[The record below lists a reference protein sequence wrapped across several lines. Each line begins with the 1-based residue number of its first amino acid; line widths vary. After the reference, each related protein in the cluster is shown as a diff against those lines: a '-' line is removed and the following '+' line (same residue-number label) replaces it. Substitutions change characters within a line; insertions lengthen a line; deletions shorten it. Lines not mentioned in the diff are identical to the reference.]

1 MSETRDDFLG
11 GKVKAYQP
19 AQGYRAGVDAVLLA
33 ASVPAKPAET
43 ALELGCG
50 VGVASLCL
58 AARTGAAVTG
68 VEWDSRAA
76 ELAGR
81 NGLDVVHADLVALPQ
96 EIRER
101 SFHHV
106 FCNPPYFDR
115 GRGNKSDDAAREA
128 ARGEQTPLS
137 VWLDVATK
145 RLRPNGTLTVIQD
158 ISRLQDVL
166 RSLDDRL
173 GRVTV
178 LPIASRVGQPARL
191 VIVQAKKA
199 SRAPFSLLAPL
210 ILHKG
215 ERHEADEETYTAEV
229 REILRHGAQLFIR
242 N

>member
-1 MSETRDDFLG
+1 MNETRDDFLG

-19 AQGYRAGVDAVLLA
+19 EQGYRAGVDAVLLA
-33 ASVPAKPAET
+33 ASVPAKTAET
-43 ALELGCG
+43 VLELGCG

-58 AARTGAAVTG
+58 AKRTGAAVTG
-68 VEWDSRAA
+68 VERDSRAA
-76 ELAGR
+76 KLAAR
-81 NGLDVVHADLVALPQ
+81 NGLDVVQADLAALPS
-96 EIRER
+96 EVRER

-115 GRGNKSDDAAREA
+115 GRGNKSDDVAREA
-128 ARGEQTPLS
+128 ARGEQIPLS

-166 RSLDDRL
+166 RVLDDRL
-173 GRVTV
+173 GRVRV
-178 LPIASRVGQPARL
+178 LPIASRVGRPARL

-229 REILRHGAQLFIR
+229 SEILRHGAQLFISD
-242 N
+242 